1 MSPSARLSPPR
12 PAPADA
18 PAALR
23 ILLVV
28 ATFYPDSYG
37 GAERQALILAQALA
51 RRGVEVR
58 IVAPTVRDDLPASE
72 PTEFGSIERI
82 RLRDFP
88 NLGGRKIGATLA
100 WGRALSR
107 RFGQGGGVDAIYV
120 FHARLHA
127 LGPLRLARRL
137 GVPLLIKLGGGGEAS
152 DFEALRRK
160 RFLYG
165 RMVRGA
171 LVRHTDGFVANSAQI
186 VEDLEGLGAPPDRI
200 FAFPNGVAVPPAAAS
215 RAAGRDRNGKR
226 FVFAGRMVTDK
237 SVAVLFDAARR
248 LIAQGRDLE
257 LTFLGDG
264 PERDRLATEAERL
277 GLSDHFAFPGVVS
290 DVYPA
295 LFRADFFVSAS
306 EREGQSN
313 ALLEAMSAGCVPI
326 VFGASG
332 AADLIDHCVTGFLAS
347 RSDAST
353 FAQVMAAALDL
364 RPEQR
369 LAMASAARRTIE
381 DTVGIDAIAGRTV
394 ETLRTLIDRRRAR

>member
-1 MSPSARLSPPR
+1 
-12 PAPADA
+12 
-18 PAALR
+18 
-23 ILLVV
+23 VV

-51 RRGVEVR
+51 RRGALVR

-72 PTEFGSIERI
+72 PTEFGSVERI

-100 WGRALSR
+100 WGRALAR
-107 RFGQGGGVDAIYV
+107 RFGQAGAVDAIYV

-127 LGPLRLARRL
+127 LGPLLLARRL
-137 GVPLLIKLGGGGEAS
+137 AVPLLIKLGGGGKAS

-165 RMVRGA
+165 RMVRGT
-171 LVRHTDGFVANSAQI
+171 LVRQADGFVANSAQI
-186 VEDLEGLGAPPDRI
+186 VEDLEGLGAPADRI
-200 FAFPNGVAVPPAAAS
+200 FAFPNGVSVPPAAAFK
-215 RAAGRDRNGKR
+215 AASRDRNGKR

-237 SVAVLFDAARR
+237 SVAVLFEAARQ
-248 LIAQGRDLE
+248 LIALGRDLD

-264 PERDRLATEAERL
+264 PERERLAGEAERL
-277 GLSDHFAFPGVVS
+277 GLSGHFTFPGVVS

-295 LFRADFFVSAS
+295 LFHGDFFVSAS

-313 ALLEAMSAGCVPI
+313 ALLEAMSAGCIPI

-332 AADLIDHCVTGFLAS
+332 AADLIDDGVTGVLAP
-347 RSDAST
+347 RSDAAT
-353 FAQVMAAALDL
+353 FARAMKATLDL
-364 RPEQR
+364 SVGQR
-369 LAMASAARRTIE
+369 QAMSRTARQTIE
-381 DTVGIDAIAGRTV
+381 DTVGIDAIAARTV
-394 ETLRTLIDRRRAR
+394 ETLETLIARGRAR

>member
-1 MSPSARLSPPR
+1 MPPAARLSPPQAI
-12 PAPADA
+12 PQPA

-37 GAERQALILAQALA
+37 GAERQALILAGALA

-58 IVAPTVRDDLPASE
+58 IVTPTVRRDLPVSE
-72 PTEFGSIERI
+72 STEFGSIERV
-82 RLRDFP
+82 RLSHFP
-88 NLGGRKIGATLA
+88 NLGGRRIGATLA
-100 WGRALSR
+100 WGRALLR
-107 RFGQGGGVDAIYV
+107 RFGQPGRVDAIYV

-137 GVPLLIKLGGGGEAS
+137 GVPLMIKLGGGGEAS

-165 RMVRGA
+165 RMARQA
-171 LVRHTDGFVANSAQI
+171 LVRHTDGFVANSVQI
-186 VEDLEGLGAPPDRI
+186 VEDLQKLGASEDRI
-200 FAFPNGVAVPPAAAS
+200 FAFPNGVSVPPAAAA
-215 RAAGRDRNGKR
+215 RAAGRERNGKR

-248 LIAQGRDLE
+248 LLAQGRDLE

-264 PERDRLATEAERL
+264 PERDRLAAEAERL
-277 GLSDHFAFPGVVS
+277 GLSRHFAFPGVVS
-290 DVYPA
+290 DVYPP

-347 RSDAST
+347 RSDAAT

-394 ETLRTLIDRRRAR
+394 ETLRTLIDRRGGR

>member
-1 MSPSARLSPPR
+1 MTATAHPSPSP
-12 PAPADA
+12 PAPAVA
-18 PAALR
+18 PTLR

-72 PTEFGSIERI
+72 PTAFGAVERI

-88 NLGGRKIGATLA
+88 NLGGRKVGATLA
-100 WGRALSR
+100 WGRALLR
-107 RFGQGGGVDAIYV
+107 RFGQAGAVDAIYV

-127 LGPLRLARRL
+127 LGPLLLARRL

-171 LVRHTDGFVANSAQI
+171 LVRHTAGFVANSTQI
-186 VEDLEGLGAPPDRI
+186 VDDLERLGAPPERI
-200 FAFPNGVAVPPAAAS
+200 FAFPNGVSIPPAAAFK
-215 RAAGRDRNGKR
+215 AAIRDRDGTR

-237 SVAVLFDAARR
+237 SVAVLFDAARQ
-248 LIAQGRDLE
+248 LIAQGRDLN

-264 PERDRLATEAERL
+264 PERERLAAEAERL
-277 GLSDHFAFPGVVS
+277 GLTIHFAFPGVVS
-290 DVYPA
+290 DVYPT
-295 LFRADFFVSAS
+295 LFRSDVFVSAS

-313 ALLEAMSAGCVPI
+313 ALLEAMSAGCIPI

-332 AADLIDHCVTGFLAS
+332 AADLIDDGVTGVLAP
-347 RSDAST
+347 RSDAAT
-353 FAQVMAAALDL
+353 FAKAMEVALDL
-364 RPEQR
+364 SVEQR
-369 LAMASAARRTIE
+369 QAMSRAARQTIE
-381 DTVGIDAIAGRTV
+381 DTVGIDAIAARTV
-394 ETLRTLIDRRRAR
+394 ETLETLIGRERAR